1 MANTFTHLNYHFI
14 WSTKNR
20 EPIIHQSI
28 ETRIWGLIGSMGA
41 NEEKPTKSLIP
52 IRVGGIEDHVHVA
65 VSIPKTVSVSQA
77 AQILKGGS
85 STIINRENLTD
96 GHFAWQDGYA
106 AYTVSRSQLD
116 TLKQYIDN
124 QREHHKTISFED
136 EYRALLEKHGID
148 YDEKYLFG

>member
-20 EPIIHQSI
+20 DPIIHQSI

-41 NEEKPTKSLIP
+41 NEKEPAKSLIP
-52 IRVGGIEDHVHVA
+52 IRIGGVEDHVHVA
-65 VSIPKTVSVSQA
+65 VSIPKTVSVSKA

-85 STIINRENLTD
+85 STIINRENLIE
-96 GHFAWQDGYA
+96 GRFEWQDGYA

-116 TLKQYIDN
+116 TLKRYIVN
-124 QREHHKTISFED
+124 QREHHRAVTFEE
-136 EYRALLEKHGID
+136 EYRALLDKHGVD